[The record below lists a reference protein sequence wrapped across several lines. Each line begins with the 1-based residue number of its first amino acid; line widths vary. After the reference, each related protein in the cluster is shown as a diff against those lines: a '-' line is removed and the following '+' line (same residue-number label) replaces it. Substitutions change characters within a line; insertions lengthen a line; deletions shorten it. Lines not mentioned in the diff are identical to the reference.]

1 MMRRNDQETAM
12 QTLSRLGF
20 AACLLCL
27 AACQR
32 PPDVDD
38 ATPPAVAPAAAP
50 ATSTPPAVGTPPS
63 AAPGTSAGDYLCAD
77 GTRVQVAFGDHDAT
91 LRWPDGR
98 NVVLP
103 RAESASKGGG
113 DAYVGDT
120 VSLQRDGSRLQLHD
134 GDRAATT
141 CEPASAAPAPGD
153 DTRAGSGPD
162 ASGVAARYAC
172 DPGTVLTRDEDGS
185 FHARIPGNP
194 PVRLTRIAGSTP
206 PVYTGA
212 SLYLRIDDDGAI
224 LSQGDRTNE
233 LHCTAG

>member
-1 MMRRNDQETAM
+1 M

-38 ATPPAVAPAAAP
+38 ATPAAAAPAAATP
-50 ATSTPPAVGTPPS
+50 APPDVGMPSPAPPES
-63 AAPGTSAGDYLCAD
+63 SAGGYLCAD
-77 GTRVQVAFGDHDAT
+77 GTRLQASFGDHDAT
-91 LRWPDGR
+91 LRWTGGR
-98 NVVLP
+98 SVVLP

-120 VSLQRDGSRLQLHD
+120 VSLQRDGDRLQLHD

-141 CEPASAAPAPGD
+141 CESGSTASASASD
-153 DTRAGSGPD
+153 DAARDGGI
-162 ASGVAARYAC
+162 AARYAC
-172 DPGTVLTRDEDGS
+172 DPGTVLTRNEDGS

-194 PVRLTRIAGSTP
+194 PIRLTRIAGSTP

-212 SLYLRIDDDGAI
+212 SLYLRIGDDGAI